1 MKQWKEILMI
11 AMTAAVILL
20 CGQFPELLAKGSQE
34 DTLHYWEVSQITY
47 DLSTAPTALTCEEK
61 LRLLDKRWLSSRE
74 DDAVLTTEQVRRA
87 AYDGLQPYAEN
98 NLIPQ
103 DYAVFDFSCQSYMC
117 YDPEAPEVF
126 NRIWNVT
133 MSRFHDDADIPST
146 IGMLLDDSTGSVL
159 RVSAHIE
166 GAFLERPISAEVG
179 VLSSVFLNHLS
190 VFGSPTT
197 TINGEGSASQF
208 YGIYPKGIIE
218 FCLHTDGFEI
228 KIDAD
233 ANWMQ

>member
-1 MKQWKEILMI
+1 MKKWKELLLLSLIGAI
-11 AMTAAVILL
+11 ILL

-47 DLSTAPTALTCEEK
+47 DLSTVPAALTCEEK
-61 LRLLDKRWLSSRE
+61 LLLLDKRWLSCQE
-74 DDAVLTTEQVRRA
+74 DDAVLTPEQVRRA

-103 DYAVFDFSCQSYMC
+103 DYAAFDFSCQSYMC
-117 YDPEAPEVF
+117 YDPEEPGVY

-133 MSRFHDDADIPST
+133 MSRFHDDSEVPAT
-146 IGMLLDDSTGSVL
+146 IGIIIDDSTGSVL
-159 RVSAHIE
+159 RVSSHIE
-166 GAFLERPISAEVG
+166 GAFLEKPISAEVG
-179 VLSSVFLNHLS
+179 ILSSVYLSHLTIL
-190 VFGSPTT
+190 GSPTISIT
-197 TINGEGSASQF
+197 GEGNASQF
-208 YGIYPKGIIE
+208 YGIYPRGTIE
-218 FCLHTDGFEI
+218 FRLHTDGFEI